1 MQIAIESGTLLQ
13 FPLTILIQKTGTTG
27 IKAILWA
34 SIGLNTFI
42 FSLLSL
48 AFRDD
53 KSSEKAFQKTI
64 SAVFTGLRK
73 IWFRYGYFLIK
84 VSNI

>member
-1 MQIAIESGTLLQ
+1 M
-13 FPLTILIQKTGTTG
+13 G

-48 AFRDD
+48 VFRDD
-53 KSSEKAFQKTI
+53 KSSKKAFQKTI
-64 SAVFTGLRK
+64 SAVFKGLRK
-73 IWFRYGYFLIK
+73 IWLRYGYVFMELL
-84 VSNI
+84 NI